1 MVDLLIK
8 GVIAGLIVASPT
20 GPVSIRA
27 IQKTVNNGKK
37 AGFSAGMGIVAAN
50 LIFALVVTVGFAH
63 ISVILKKYDFRFQIL
78 NIIFLSAF
86 FLVNLKKMKNAQTIE
101 NVSKHRI
108 SFKKEFKKSLLLCL
122 SNPSTLISFLIIFNI
137 LQISL
142 DPHSSGSLISLLAGL
157 FVGAFSWWSALTFY
171 IGKKEDFIT
180 LDFKQKTQKI
190 SLVLI
195 FLLLSFTVFNFVES
209 YKLLS
214 FIPA

>member
-1 MVDLLIK
+1 MVNLIIK

-27 IQKTVNNGKK
+27 IQKTVHNGKK
-37 AGFSAGMGIVAAN
+37 SGFSAGMGIVAAN
-50 LIFALVVTVGFAH
+50 LIFALIVTLGFAQ
-63 ISVILKKYDFRFQIL
+63 ISILMKKYDYRFQIL

-86 FLVNLKKMKNAQTIE
+86 FLVNLKKSVKKSNAE
-101 NVSKHRI
+101 NGFTKTSI
-108 SFKKEFKKSLLLCL
+108 SSFKEFRKSLLLCL

-142 DPHSSGSLISLLAGL
+142 DAGSYSSLFCLLCGL
-157 FVGAFSWWSALTFY
+157 FVGAFSWWSALTYY

-180 LDFKQKTQKI
+180 NEFKKKTQQL

-195 FLLLSFTVFNFVES
+195 LILLSVTIINFLNQ
-209 YKLLS
+209 YP
-214 FIPA
+214 III